1 MRMENGPL
9 KLEENAL
16 SVSTSPVGKD
26 ESPIELK
33 SGQHVRVVSGHE
45 AERLADLTGVQRDL
59 RLVAD
64 ACRVIRSRRESP
76 SADVIRRA
84 CFDSAVM
91 RYRRC
96 LNNSV
101 RDLLPKAILDQL
113 TVDELTLHERILELA
128 DKSVAHCV
136 DGSEEN
142 ITYVLIGPKLNLTIP
157 LDLRVLTTTVSH
169 HNVIDV
175 EAMEN
180 LAGRLE
186 ALTRA
191 ECDGLAATIMVALE
205 AMGIPQIRALPKLD
219 STIKGGQPQ
228 LKKYRKA
235 PKVRK

>member
-1 MRMENGPL
+1 MLVE
-9 KLEENAL
+9 KVL
-16 SVSTSPVGKD
+16 SVARSPGGED
-26 ESPIELK
+26 ASPIELK
-33 SGQHVRVVSGHE
+33 SGQNARVVPGQE

-59 RLVAD
+59 RLVGD
-64 ACRVIRSRRESP
+64 ACRVILTRRESP
-76 SADVIRRA
+76 SADTIRRA

-96 LNNSV
+96 INNSV
-101 RDLLPKAILDQL
+101 RDLLPKAFLDQL
-113 TVDELTLHERILELA
+113 TVDELALHERILELA

-142 ITYVLIGPKLNLTIP
+142 TTYVLIGPAHDRAVP

-175 EAMEN
+175 QAMEN

-205 AMGIPQIRALPKLD
+205 AMHAPQIRALPKLD
-219 STIKGGQPQ
+219 STIKNGQPQ